1 MRKRSTEVRE
11 CCRATYKN
19 ITTTQIYADVLDKN
33 KRATVDL
40 LDE

>member
-1 MRKRSTEVRE
+1 MVR
-11 CCRATYKN
+11 AIYKN
-19 ITTTQIYADVLDKN
+19 ITTIQIYTDVLDKN